1 MLRHFQEL
9 VGGEIDT
16 LGDAREIIDKK
27 RDRGCIC
34 YLLNEIRYKTSK
46 TGSIPSGNN
55 QAGHHRS
62 SKS

>member
-27 RDRGCIC
+27 WDRGCIC
-34 YLLNEIRYKTSK
+34 YLFERD
-46 TGSIPSGNN
+46 
-55 QAGHHRS
+55 
-62 SKS
+62 